1 MSLYGSKSTE
11 CNYSKNKVN
20 ATSLYA
26 LFSKY
31 LLKKMLT
38 LQKHRSSWKSSKQ
51 MVTTFLMT
59 NDNFFFLMYN
69 HTTIQNWIFSQKLFG
84 EKNPTYAMY
93 SISPVVVTL
102 HSSVYCLVSSALH
115 LKTDQMVWNW
125 QFKAVRL
132 IKKIVT
138 IFQTPR
144 NFRVNE

>member
-1 MSLYGSKSTE
+1 MHYLVNTYWKKCWHFKNTGLLGSQV
-11 CNYSKNKVN
+11 NKW
-20 ATSLYA
+20 
-26 LFSKY
+26 
-31 LLKKMLT
+31 LLHFL
-38 LQKHRSSWKSSKQ
+38 W
-51 MVTTFLMT
+51 LMT
-59 NDNFFFLMYN
+59 IFFFLMYN